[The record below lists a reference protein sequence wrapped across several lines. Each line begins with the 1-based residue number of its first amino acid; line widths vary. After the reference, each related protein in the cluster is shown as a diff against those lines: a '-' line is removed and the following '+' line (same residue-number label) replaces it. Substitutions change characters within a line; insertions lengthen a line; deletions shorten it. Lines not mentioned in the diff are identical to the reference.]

1 MSEPALDMRR
11 SLRIV
16 RRHKRI
22 VIIAAALGLLAGAAF
37 TVLKPPL
44 LKSEAQVV
52 LPTGAGKYT
61 ATQAVIA
68 SSDPVLADAGQQL
81 SPPMSV
87 QRLRDRVQTKALT
100 PNVIAITAEGTTG
113 AQAQSTTN
121 AVAHSYI
128 AFIGQ
133 NITPGGQ
140 MVARMIQGATPAT
153 GTPLPSRVILFG
165 GLGALLGALI
175 GVIIALAIGRSD
187 RRLRERDEIA
197 DTIGVPV
204 LASIPVAHPSD
215 AGGWTRLLDEYNPG
229 AVPAWNLRKALQ
241 HLGLT
246 DVKGGS
252 GGSLAVLSL
261 SSDPGAL
268 ALGPQLAAFAASL
281 GIPTALVIG
290 PQQDANVTATLRAA
304 CAVPRPAQSK
314 RPDQLR
320 VSVRDQDDTDHQPD
334 GAGDGRQPDAALT
347 TVVAVVDAQTPRVAD
362 TIRTTATVLGVSAG
376 RTTADQL
383 ARVAASLAADGRQ
396 IAGILVADPDSADHT
411 TGRIPQ
417 LAPPSHR
424 RLPTRLTGTTE
435 GRK

>member
-1 MSEPALDMRR
+1 MRR

-44 LKSEAQVV
+44 LKSEAQVM

-68 SSDPVLADAGQQL
+68 SSDPVLTEAGQQL

-87 QRLRDRVQTKALT
+87 QALRTRVQTKALT
-100 PNVIAITAEGTTG
+100 SNIISIAAEGATA
-113 AQAQSTTN
+113 AQARNTAN
-121 AVAHSYI
+121 AVASSYI
-128 AFIGQ
+128 TFINQ
-133 NITPGGQ
+133 NVTPGGQ
-140 MVARMIQGATPAT
+140 MVARPLSTTLAT
-153 GTPLPSRVILFG
+153 GTPLPSRVVLFG

-175 GVIIALAIGRSD
+175 GMIIALAIGRSD

-215 AGGWTRLLDEYNPG
+215 AAGWTRLLEEYNPG

-246 DVKGGS
+246 DLKGGS

-268 ALGPQLAAFAASL
+268 ALGPQLAVFAASL
-281 GIPTALVIG
+281 GIPTALVVG

-304 CAVPRPAQSK
+304 CAVPPPAESK

-320 VSVRDQDDTDHQPD
+320 VSVRDQDDAEHQPD
-334 GAGDGRQPDAALT
+334 GAGAGRQPDAALT
-347 TVVAVVDAQTPRVAD
+347 TVVAVVDAQTPRVAG

-376 RTTADQL
+376 RTTAEQL

-396 IAGILVADPDSADHT
+396 IAGILVADPESADHT
-411 TGRIPQ
+411 TGRVPQ

>member
-44 LKSEAQVV
+44 LKSEAQVM

-68 SSDPVLADAGQQL
+68 SSDPVLTEAGQQL

-87 QRLRDRVQTKALT
+87 QALRTRVQTKALT
-100 PNVIAITAEGTTG
+100 SNIISIAAEGATA
-113 AQAQSTTN
+113 AQARNTAN
-121 AVAHSYI
+121 AVASSYI
-128 AFIGQ
+128 TFINQ
-133 NITPGGQ
+133 NVTPGGQ
-140 MVARMIQGATPAT
+140 MVARPLSTTLAT
-153 GTPLPSRVILFG
+153 GTPLPSRVVLFG

-175 GVIIALAIGRSD
+175 GMIIALAIGRSD

-215 AGGWTRLLDEYNPG
+215 AAGWTRLLEEYNPG

-246 DVKGGS
+246 DLKGGS

-268 ALGPQLAAFAASL
+268 ALGPQLAVFAASL
-281 GIPTALVIG
+281 GIPTALVVG

-304 CAVPRPAQSK
+304 CAVPPPAESK

-320 VSVRDQDDTDHQPD
+320 VSVRDQDDAEHQPD
-334 GAGDGRQPDAALT
+334 GAGAGRQPDAALT
-347 TVVAVVDAQTPRVAD
+347 TVVAVVDAQTPRVAG

-376 RTTADQL
+376 RTTAEQL

-396 IAGILVADPDSADHT
+396 IAGILVADPESADHT
-411 TGRIPQ
+411 TGRVPQ

>member
-44 LKSEAQVV
+44 LKSEAQVM

-68 SSDPVLADAGQQL
+68 SSDPVLTEAGQQL

-87 QRLRDRVQTKALT
+87 QALRTRVQSKALT
-100 PNVIAITAEGTTG
+100 SNIISIAAEGATA
-113 AQAQSTTN
+113 AQARNTAN
-121 AVAHSYI
+121 AVASSYI
-128 AFIGQ
+128 TFINQ
-133 NITPGGQ
+133 NVTPGGQ
-140 MVARMIQGATPAT
+140 MVARPLSTTLAT
-153 GTPLPSRVILFG
+153 GTPLPSRVVLFG

-175 GVIIALAIGRSD
+175 GMIIALAIGRSD

-215 AGGWTRLLDEYNPG
+215 AAGWTRLLEEYNPG

-246 DVKGGS
+246 DLKGGS

-268 ALGPQLAAFAASL
+268 ALGPQLAVFAASL
-281 GIPTALVIG
+281 GIPTALVVG

-304 CAVPRPAQSK
+304 CAVPPPAESK

-320 VSVRDQDDTDHQPD
+320 VSVRDQDDAEHQPD
-334 GAGDGRQPDAALT
+334 GAGAGRQPDAALT
-347 TVVAVVDAQTPRVAD
+347 TVVAVVDAQTPRVAG

-376 RTTADQL
+376 RTTAEQL

-396 IAGILVADPDSADHT
+396 IAGILVADPESADHT
-411 TGRIPQ
+411 TGRVPQ

>member
-1 MSEPALDMRR
+1 MSEPALDVRR

-16 RRHKRI
+16 RRHQRI

-44 LKSEAQVV
+44 LKSEAQVM

-68 SSDPVLADAGQQL
+68 SSDPVLTEAGQQL

-87 QRLRDRVQTKALT
+87 QALRTRVQTKALT
-100 PNVIAITAEGTTG
+100 SNIISIAAEGATA
-113 AQAQSTTN
+113 AQARNTAN
-121 AVAHSYI
+121 AVASSYI
-128 AFIGQ
+128 TFINQ
-133 NITPGGQ
+133 NVTPGGQ
-140 MVARMIQGATPAT
+140 MVARPLSTTLAT
-153 GTPLPSRVILFG
+153 GTPLPSRVVLFG

-175 GVIIALAIGRSD
+175 GMIIALAIGRSD

-215 AGGWTRLLDEYNPG
+215 AAGWTRLLEEYNPA

-246 DVKGGS
+246 DLKGGS

-268 ALGPQLAAFAASL
+268 ALGPQLAVFAASL
-281 GIPTALVIG
+281 GIPTALVVG

-304 CAVPRPAQSK
+304 CAVPPPAESK

-320 VSVRDQDDTDHQPD
+320 VSVRDQDDAEHQPD
-334 GAGDGRQPDAALT
+334 GAGAGRQPDAALT
-347 TVVAVVDAQTPRVAD
+347 TVVAVVDAQTPRVAG

-376 RTTADQL
+376 RTTAEQL

-411 TGRIPQ
+411 TGRVPQ

>member
-1 MSEPALDMRR
+1 MSEPTLDMRR

-22 VIIAAALGLLAGAAF
+22 VIIAVALGFLAGAAF

-44 LKSEAQVV
+44 LKSEVQVM
-52 LPTGAGKYT
+52 LPTGAGKYIG
-61 ATQAVIA
+61 TQVVIA
-68 SSDPVLADAGQQL
+68 SGDDVLRAAGQQL
-81 SPPMSV
+81 SPPMSM
-87 QRLRDRVQTKALT
+87 QALRTRVQSRGVTA
-100 PNVIAITAEGTTG
+100 NIISIAAEGATA
-113 AQAQSTTN
+113 AQARNTAN

-128 AFIGQ
+128 NFINQ
-133 NITPGGQ
+133 NVTPGGQ
-140 MVARMIQGATPAT
+140 MVARVINTPPAT
-153 GTPLPSRVILFG
+153 GTPLPSRLLVTG

-175 GVIIALAIGRSD
+175 GAIIALAIGRSD

-215 AGGWTRLLDEYNPG
+215 AANWTRLLEEYKPG
-229 AVPAWNLRKALQ
+229 AVPAWSLRKALQ

-246 DVKGGS
+246 DLKGGN

-268 ALGPQLAAFAASL
+268 ALGPQLAVFAASL

-304 CAVPRPAQSK
+304 CAVPPPAQSK
-314 RPDQLR
+314 RSDQLR
-320 VSVRDQDDTDHQPD
+320 VSVKDQDDMDRQPD
-334 GAGDGRQPDAALT
+334 GAGAGRQPDAALT
-347 TVVAVVDAQTPRVAD
+347 TIVAVVDAQTPRVAD
-362 TIRTTATVLGVSAG
+362 TVRTTATVLGVSAG
-376 RTTADQL
+376 RTTAEQL

-411 TGRIPQ
+411 TGRVPQ

-424 RLPTRLTGTTE
+424 RLPTRLTGTSTE
-435 GRK
+435 GRT

>member
-1 MSEPALDMRR
+1 MRR

-22 VIIAAALGLLAGAAF
+22 VMIAAALGLLAGAAY
-37 TVLKPPL
+37 TVVRPPML
-44 LKSEAQVV
+44 ASQMQVM
-52 LPTGAGKYT
+52 LPTGAGKYI
-61 ATQAVIA
+61 ATQVVVAD
-68 SSDPVLADAGQQL
+68 SDPVLYTAGQGL
-81 SPPMSV
+81 SPPMSIEA
-87 QRLRDRVQTKALT
+87 LRKRVQTKSLT
-100 PNVIAITAEGTTG
+100 QNIIAITAKGATA
-113 AQAQSTTN
+113 AQARSMAN
-121 AVAHSYI
+121 AVASSYI
-128 AFIGQ
+128 DYI
-133 NITPGGQ
+133 NHVVTPGGTMQ
-140 MVARMIQGATPAT
+140 ARLISKQPAT
-153 GTPLPSRVILFG
+153 GTPLPSRLLVTG

-175 GVIIALAIGRSD
+175 GAVIALAVGRSD

-215 AGGWTRLLDEYNPG
+215 AAGWTRLLEEYKPG
-229 AVPAWNLRKALQ
+229 AVPAWSLRKALQ

-246 DVKGGS
+246 DLKGGS

-268 ALGPQLAAFAASL
+268 ALGPQLAVFAASL

-304 CAVPRPAQSK
+304 CAVPPPAQSK
-314 RPDQLR
+314 RSDQLR
-320 VSVRDQDDTDHQPD
+320 VSVKDQDNADGQPD
-334 GAGDGRQPDAALT
+334 ASSVGRQPDAALT
-347 TVVAVVDAQTPRVAD
+347 TIVAVVDAQTPRVAD

-376 RTTADQL
+376 RTTAEQL

-396 IAGILVADPDSADHT
+396 IAGILVANPDSADHT
-411 TGRIPQ
+411 TGRVPQ

-424 RLPTRLTGTTE
+424 RLPTRLTGTSTE
-435 GRK
+435 GGT

>member
-44 LKSEAQVV
+44 LKSEAQVM

-68 SSDPVLADAGQQL
+68 SSDPVLTEAGQQL

-87 QRLRDRVQTKALT
+87 QALRTRVQTKALT
-100 PNVIAITAEGTTG
+100 SNIISIAAEGATA
-113 AQAQSTTN
+113 AQARNTAN
-121 AVAHSYI
+121 AVASSYI
-128 AFIGQ
+128 TFINQ
-133 NITPGGQ
+133 NVTPGGQ
-140 MVARMIQGATPAT
+140 MVARPLSTTLAT
-153 GTPLPSRVILFG
+153 GTPLPSRVVLFG

-175 GVIIALAIGRSD
+175 GMIIALAIGRSD

-215 AGGWTRLLDEYNPG
+215 AAGWTRLLEEYNPG

-246 DVKGGS
+246 DLKGGS

-268 ALGPQLAAFAASL
+268 ALGPQLAVFAASL
-281 GIPTALVIG
+281 GIPTALVLG

-304 CAVPRPAQSK
+304 CAVPPPAQSK

-320 VSVRDQDDTDHQPD
+320 VSVRDQDDAEHQPD
-334 GAGDGRQPDAALT
+334 GAGAGRQPDAALT
-347 TVVAVVDAQTPRVAD
+347 TVVAVVDAQTPRVAG

-376 RTTADQL
+376 RTTAEQL

-396 IAGILVADPDSADHT
+396 IAGILVADPESADHT
-411 TGRIPQ
+411 TGRVPQ

>member
-44 LKSEAQVV
+44 LKSEAQVM

-68 SSDPVLADAGQQL
+68 SSDPVLTEAGQQL

-87 QRLRDRVQTKALT
+87 QALRTRVQTKALT
-100 PNVIAITAEGTTG
+100 SNIISIAAEGATA
-113 AQAQSTTN
+113 AQARNTAN
-121 AVAHSYI
+121 AVASSYI
-128 AFIGQ
+128 TFINQ
-133 NITPGGQ
+133 NVTPGGQ
-140 MVARMIQGATPAT
+140 MVARPLSTTLAT
-153 GTPLPSRVILFG
+153 GTPLPSRVVLFG

-175 GVIIALAIGRSD
+175 GMIIALAIGRSD

-215 AGGWTRLLDEYNPG
+215 AAGWTRLLEEYNPG

-246 DVKGGS
+246 DLKGGS

-268 ALGPQLAAFAASL
+268 ALGPQLAVFAASL
-281 GIPTALVIG
+281 GIPTALVVG

-304 CAVPRPAQSK
+304 CAVPPPAESK

-320 VSVRDQDDTDHQPD
+320 VSVRDQDDAEHQPD
-334 GAGDGRQPDAALT
+334 GAGAGRQPDAALT
-347 TVVAVVDAQTPRVAD
+347 TVVAVVDAQTPRVAG

-376 RTTADQL
+376 RTTAEQL

-411 TGRIPQ
+411 TGRVPQ

>member
-44 LKSEAQVV
+44 LKSEAQVM

-68 SSDPVLADAGQQL
+68 SSDPVLTEAGQQL

-87 QRLRDRVQTKALT
+87 QALRTRVQTKALT
-100 PNVIAITAEGTTG
+100 SNIISIAAEGATA
-113 AQAQSTTN
+113 AQARNTAN
-121 AVAHSYI
+121 AVASSYI
-128 AFIGQ
+128 TFINQ
-133 NITPGGQ
+133 NVTPGGQ
-140 MVARMIQGATPAT
+140 MVARPLSTTLAT
-153 GTPLPSRVILFG
+153 GTPLPSRVVLFG

-175 GVIIALAIGRSD
+175 GMIIALAVGRSD

-215 AGGWTRLLDEYNPG
+215 AAGWTRLLEEYNPG

-246 DVKGGS
+246 DLKGGS

-268 ALGPQLAAFAASL
+268 ALGPQLAVFAASL
-281 GIPTALVIG
+281 GIPTALVVG

-304 CAVPRPAQSK
+304 CAVPPPAESK

-320 VSVRDQDDTDHQPD
+320 VSVRDQDDAEHQPD
-334 GAGDGRQPDAALT
+334 GAGAGRQPDAALT
-347 TVVAVVDAQTPRVAD
+347 TVVAVVDAQTPRVAG

-376 RTTADQL
+376 RTTAEQL

-396 IAGILVADPDSADHT
+396 IAGILVADPESADHT
-411 TGRIPQ
+411 TGRVPQ